1 MPSKLATFAAVL
13 GLTSSVL
20 AADGLAGDGGGAA
33 RTAWDFS
40 FTSIDGK
47 PMPLSDFRGQVLLV
61 VNTASFCGFT
71 KQYKALQELHQKYA
85 PQGLAVIGVPSN
97 DFGAQEPKAAG
108 EIKEFCEGMFGV
120 EFPLTD
126 KNVVSG
132 DGAHPFYKWARD
144 ELGWMNAPK
153 WNFHKYLVGRDG
165 KLVTSFFSMTTP
177 DADRLV
183 SAVEA
188 ELRKPKVAAAAQ

>member
-71 KQYKALQELHQKYA
+71 KQYKALQELHQKYEK
-85 PQGLAVIGVPSN
+85 Q
-97 DFGAQEPKAAG
+97 
-108 EIKEFCEGMFGV
+108 
-120 EFPLTD
+120 
-126 KNVVSG
+126 
-132 DGAHPFYKWARD
+132 
-144 ELGWMNAPK
+144 
-153 WNFHKYLVGRDG
+153 
-165 KLVTSFFSMTTP
+165 
-177 DADRLV
+177 
-183 SAVEA
+183 
-188 ELRKPKVAAAAQ
+188 